1 MKIKALFFGMSRDL
15 AGQNEITID
24 LNDGITIQEFREYL
38 VKKYPLFSEM
48 DSFAIALNE
57 SYAEQGAVLS
67 ENDIVAI
74 IPPVSGG

>member
-1 MKIKALFFGMSRDL
+1 MSRDL
-15 AGQNEITID
+15 AGQNEITIE
-24 LNDGITIQEFREYL
+24 LNDGITIQEFREFL
-38 VKKYPLFSEM
+38 LKKYPLFSEM

-57 SYAEQGAVLS
+57 SYAEQGTVLS

>member
-24 LNDGITIQEFREYL
+24 LNDGITIQEFREFL

-57 SYAEQGAVLS
+57 SYSEQGAVLS